1 MWQPKQWKKAA
12 RHTLKAN
19 YGRIVAVCVLVGILV
34 GGLSLSP
41 VHSGPAPGQDGQ
53 AQAGYAA
60 GKSNMQILEEFLENT
75 SAGQALQR
83 AQASPDGG
91 RGVLSKLVN
100 NITASGSF
108 LFGAL
113 NAVNQM
119 AFQGR
124 FGAGI
129 VIAFGALLTFGW
141 WVFVGGVLPVGER
154 RFFLESRAYRGTR
167 FHRVFLP
174 YRVHCTRHTAFV
186 MLVRD
191 AKLCL
196 WALTVVGLPVKLYSY
211 LMVPYILAEN
221 PSTPC
226 REAFRLSSS
235 MMKGYKWRCF
245 LLDLSFLGWY
255 LLNILTLGALDVL
268 FTSPYRKAVYAEA
281 YMALRQEAKRRQA
294 PGAQWMC
301 DTALEAAPCQGEY
314 PAEQYLLPE
323 AEGRRWLK
331 VDYHCRYS
339 LQTLILLFFTFSF
352 IGWVWEVSLHLFG
365 SGVFVNRG
373 VLHGPWLP
381 IYGTGGVLLLVLLKK
396 VRDNPLATF
405 LLGMVVCGVVEYS
418 TAWYLETFKH
428 TKWWDYTGY
437 FLNLHGRICAEG
449 LLVFGLGGCMFI
461 YVLGPLLN
469 NLYAKVPA
477 RVKNRLC
484 AVLLAVFL
492 VDFTYSSFV
501 PNTGE
506 GITDYPAPS
515 LPPAQE

>member
-129 VIAFGALLTFGW
+129 VIAFGALLTFCW

-339 LQTLILLFFTFSF
+339 LQTLILLF
-352 IGWVWEVSLHLFG
+352 
-365 SGVFVNRG
+365 
-373 VLHGPWLP
+373 LP
-381 IYGTGGVLLLVLLKK
+381 FRSSAG
-396 VRDNPLATF
+396 
-405 LLGMVVCGVVEYS
+405 CG
-418 TAWYLETFKH
+418 K
-428 TKWWDYTGY
+428 
-437 FLNLHGRICAEG
+437 
-449 LLVFGLGGCMFI
+449 
-461 YVLGPLLN
+461 
-469 NLYAKVPA
+469 
-477 RVKNRLC
+477 
-484 AVLLAVFL
+484 
-492 VDFTYSSFV
+492 
-501 PNTGE
+501 
-506 GITDYPAPS
+506 
-515 LPPAQE
+515 